1 MPFEALADELR
12 GIRHRIHGVPAETG
26 QINSDGNVIP
36 DARVD
41 GEPNKI
47 WARINGERHST
58 AVWNLGRYPAIDP
71 EDAPQNIRVALN
83 AQGEWEVSGSD
94 SSAANTADGAVAASR
109 LFTRLIGKLLKFV
122 LPARNF
128 YPGRL
133 HPYPGLGA
141 LHVGAYDFFYKDT
154 AGATKYWADAED
166 NAHALDL
173 TSNIP
178 AASGGFD
185 TWRYVVVCLNP
196 DATTP
201 ALVAVNGTEQFTSVE
216 LAVSDIA
223 SIAITDGYYPLAA
236 VKLTTGD
243 TGLNERNIVDFRLWL
258 DKDGAAGVGDFLAN
272 GSIPMTGDLN
282 LGGNDINSIASVNL
296 DQLVFSAS
304 TELTIASGAVTA
316 GVKTFYRID
325 TESDAASDD
334 LDTINGGAAGEML
347 IIRAENTG
355 RTVVVTTAGNIVTP
369 NAASIALDET
379 YKMLWL
385 IYDGGLSKWVVFD
398 GTGATPYARTLL
410 DDADA
415 TAARSTLG
423 LGTIATQ
430 NANNVSISGGAIS
443 GITDLA
449 IADGGTGA
457 STATAAF
464 NALSPITTKGDLI
477 SRDGTNNIRVAVG
490 SNGRVL
496 IADSAETPGIRWGR
510 DPSLTTFG
518 MVVKNTSGA
527 TVAAGDVGIVIY
539 DATNGD
545 VYNRTTTAN
554 YPDVGNIAV
563 VLIGGADAADIYVSQ
578 RGRVTLNYAGT
589 APNAGQWLTTSTT
602 GGSAQRSTTM
612 RPEIFAVAEA
622 DGSGGTVQ
630 ARLYTQTQFVPFSS
644 TNNLHQV
651 LSASDL
657 DFVATIN
664 GAPSATSV
672 VYNAPSSGAENVI
685 NVGSSS
691 ELAKLVLWNSTR
703 STGRLISS
711 VNTGTNTITT
721 VSSTDAWASTDS
733 VTIRSQTNTDTV
745 GTSRFCEL
753 DLSQTTE
760 IPLHTRAL
768 VVFIIVA
775 DSGGAGE
782 NAILHPYEAGA
793 SSKRRTKTTQT
804 AQNIDGEY
812 HLPLY
817 DRRFTYLHTATGAG
831 TFDSTLRVMGYF
843 LAVP

>member
-1 MPFEALADELR
+1 MTFHESNNKNLLRRLVTGVLYTGIEQAD
-12 GIRHRIHGVPAETG
+12 TG
-26 QINSDGNVIP
+26 QLDANGQPVNNPAADLEPGHIWVRVGDPERSAVVAWNGKINSQITNIPVYVGINRLTRGLEVIDLDLP
-36 DARVD
+36 RASQRFGSAVSSLYAQPSGDL
-41 GEPNKI
+41 
-47 WARINGERHST
+47 ST
-58 AVWNLGRYPAIDP
+58 
-71 EDAPQNIRVALN
+71 
-83 AQGEWEVSGSD
+83 
-94 SSAANTADGAVAASR
+94 TT
-109 LFTRLIGKLLKFV
+109 TRG
-122 LPARNF
+122 RNF
-128 YPGRL
+128 KPGRVYVSSGL
-133 HPYPGLGA
+133 TVLAYP
-141 LHVGAYDFFYKDT
+141 FFYKDT
-154 AGATKYWADAED
+154 ADAIKYWDGTGT
-166 NAHALDL
+166 L
-173 TSNIP
+173 TLAAP
-178 AASGGFD
+178 AASGGVD
-185 TWRYVVVCLNP
+185 TVRWTIVALNP

-201 ALVAVNGTEQFTSVE
+201 ALVAITGTEQLVTLPILQIE
-216 LAVSDIA
+216 DLAA
-223 SIAITDGYYPLAA
+223 LAITDGYYPLAA
-236 VKLTTGD
+236 AKLTTGD
-243 TGLNERNIVDFRLWL
+243 TSVPEANWIDFRLYFE
-258 DKDGAAGVGDFLAN
+258 KDGTVSGMTSFTVAADSGSSQTISN
-272 GSIPMTGDLN
+272 GNT
-282 LGGNDINSIASVNL
+282 
-296 DQLVFSAS
+296 
-304 TELTIASGAVTA
+304 LTIAGGTNLNSVASATDTVTLNL
-316 GVKTFYRID
+316 D
-325 TESDAASDD
+325 TAPTISDFTNMAHDHADADDGGQLTDAALS
-334 LDTINGGAAGEML
+334 AAVG
-347 IIRAENTG
+347 
-355 RTVVVTTAGNIVTP
+355 
-369 NAASIALDET
+369 IA
-379 YKMLWL
+379 K
-385 IYDGGLSKWVVFD
+385 
-398 GTGATPYARTLL
+398 
-410 DDADA
+410 
-415 TAARSTLG
+415 
-423 LGTIATQ
+423 
-430 NANNVSISGGAIS
+430 
-443 GITDLA
+443 
-449 IADGGTGA
+449 GGTGQT
-457 STATAAF
+457 TATAAF
-464 NALSPITTKGDLI
+464 DALAPTTTKGDVI
-477 SRDGTNNIRVAVG
+477 AHNGTDNIRVAVG

-496 IADSAETPGIRWGR
+496 IADSAETPGLRWGR

-539 DATNGD
+539 DATYGR

-554 YPDVGNIAV
+554 YPDVGSIAV
-563 VLIGGADAADIYVSQ
+563 VLIGGADAADIYVAQ
-578 RGRVTLNYAGT
+578 RGRVTLNYTGT

-622 DGSGGTVQ
+622 TGSGGTVQ
-630 ARLYTQTQFVPFSS
+630 VQLYTQTQFVPFSS

-733 VTIRSQTNTDTV
+733 ITIRSQTNTDTV

-760 IPLHTRAL
+760 IPLLARAL

-793 SSKRRTKTTQT
+793 ASKRRTKTTQT